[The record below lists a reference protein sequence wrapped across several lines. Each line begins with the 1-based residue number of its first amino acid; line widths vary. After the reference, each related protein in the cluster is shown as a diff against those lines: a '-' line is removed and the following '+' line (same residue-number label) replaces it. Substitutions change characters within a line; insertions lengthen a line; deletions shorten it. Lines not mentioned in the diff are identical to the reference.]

1 MRPVAASTITR
12 PVGVGLMSR
21 GPMGVDGATI
31 TAGSFSVCDQA
42 FDFAFGHQLAALIG
56 ADHALR
62 RVARGFVHRAPSPG
76 FNAATDEV

>member
-1 MRPVAASTITR
+1 MIR

-31 TAGSFSVCDQA
+31 TAGSLSSCDQA
-42 FDFAFGHQLAALIG
+42 LDFALGHQLAALVG

-62 RVARGFVHRAPSPG
+62 RVARGFVHRVAGPG
-76 FNAATDEV
+76 FRAATEEV